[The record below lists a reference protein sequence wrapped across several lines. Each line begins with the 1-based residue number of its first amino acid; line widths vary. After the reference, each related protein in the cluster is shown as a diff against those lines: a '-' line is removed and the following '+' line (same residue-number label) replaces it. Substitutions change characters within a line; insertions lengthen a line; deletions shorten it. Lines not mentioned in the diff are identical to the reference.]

1 MNIKHHSFE
10 NAILTVQLIH
20 YLDTVSRPHV
30 LIFSIS
36 IVSPER
42 ELNQLNQTIAVKT
55 AYGKDVQIDLL
66 LLL

>member
-10 NAILTVQLIH
+10 NAILTVELID

-42 ELNQLNQTIAVKT
+42 ELQKSTQVIKPIKSNHCC
-55 AYGKDVQIDLL
+55 
-66 LLL
+66 